1 MKIEDCVKLHETV
14 TQKNEALRQELSS
27 LTSSLTAL
35 KEKMSKAESDGDLS
49 AYKAAKDE
57 YEGAQ
62 FRIRAL
68 RSRLAKPQYD
78 VPEIEK
84 AWHNYA
90 TRHNRAFSEKMDDFK
105 EKVFA
110 LGKDYKEL
118 VMLQNEAQYKKRCC
132 GDLLPLGKQS
142 SMDGIESLPV
152 GDFGE
157 HPDIA
162 FFKLYGALTS
172 TEAMNAQ
179 LIENGSV
186 VESLS
191 DDSTSG
197 IGGAM
202 NFLHNIN

>member
-1 MKIEDCVKLHETV
+1 MKIEDCVKLHETA
-14 TQKNEALRQELSS
+14 TQKNDALRQELSS

-35 KEKMSKAESDGDLS
+35 KEKMSKEESDGDLS

-90 TRHNRAFSEKMDDFK
+90 TRHNRAFSEKMADFK

-110 LGKDYKEL
+110 LGEDYKEL
-118 VMLQNEAQYKKRCC
+118 VMLQNEAQYRKRCC

-142 SMDGIESLPV
+142 SMDGIETLPV
-152 GDFGE
+152 GDLVE

>member
-1 MKIEDCVKLHETV
+1 MKIEDCVKLHETA

-78 VPEIEK
+78 IPEIEK
-84 AWHNYA
+84 AWSNYA
-90 TRHNRAFSEKMDDFK
+90 TRHNKAFSEKMAAFRK
-105 EKVFA
+105 KVLA
-110 LGKDYKEL
+110 LGEDYKEL

-152 GDFGE
+152 GDMGK

-162 FFKLYGALTS
+162 FFKLYGALTR
-172 TEAMNAQ
+172 TEAINAQ
-179 LIENGSV
+179 LIEDGSV

-191 DDSTSG
+191 DDASG
-197 IGGAM
+197 MYG
-202 NFLHNIN
+202 LPNIY